1 VNGLARLNALPAAN
15 AEAEL
20 LTCCGS
26 REWARRVA
34 ALRPFAGEDALFDA
48 ADVVWWAL
56 DREDWLEAF
65 RSHPR
70 IGEKKAEAGQTQRE
84 QGWSRGEQAGMDAAE
99 DATRRAL
106 VDGNRAYEARFGH
119 IYLVCATGRSADELL
134 AILTDRQQNEPEAE
148 LRVAAGEQAKIT
160 RLRLEKLLAS
170 ERSPRRSE

>member
-1 VNGLARLNALPAAN
+1 VSGLARLNALPAAD

-26 REWARRVA
+26 RAWAGRIA

-48 ADVVWWAL
+48 ADEVWWAL
-56 DREDWLEAF
+56 GREDWLEAF

-84 QGWSRGEQAGMDAAE
+84 QGWSRGEQAGMDAAA
-99 DATRRAL
+99 DATRNAL
-106 VDGNRAYEARFGH
+106 ADGNRAYEERFGH

-134 AILTDRQQNEPEAE
+134 SILTDRLRNEPDAE

-160 RLRLEKLLAS
+160 RLRLRKLLDAGG
-170 ERSPRRSE
+170 